1 MIRRAACRV
10 ALIIA
15 FVAGCAVTRV
25 SAGSIDLYVVGYSF
39 SEIYT
44 YTASGSGSL
53 FIPQGGGLNSVAALA
68 LGPNGNVYVANTGTG
83 DIDEVTPSGSISL
96 FVSTGYFSLD
106 SIAFDGAGDLYA
118 AEAINPDGSPVSTVE
133 KITPGGSVS
142 TFSTGVSGPLGL
154 AVEGNNLFVAN
165 FWTNSVDEIALSGPL
180 AGLPS
185 TFASGLSEPSA
196 LAFDSAGNL
205 FVANGEADTIDEFAP
220 NGSGSQFAD
229 NTVSVPDALTFGPN
243 GNLYVTGGLNDPID
257 EYTPGG
263 ALSVFAV
270 LPDASSNPQPDALV
284 FAPAPVPVPEPASLC
299 LFTAALLMLG
309 ATRACRGTRASFR
322 SNRTF
327 D

>member
-15 FVAGCAVTRV
+15 SVAGCAVTQA
-25 SAGSIDLYVVGYSF
+25 SAGSIDLYVGGYSF

-44 YTASGSGSL
+44 YTLSGSGSL

-68 LGPNGNVYVANTGTG
+68 LGSNGNLYVANTGTG

-96 FVSTGYFSLD
+96 FASTGYFSLD
-106 SIAFDGAGDLYA
+106 SLAFDSAGNLYA
-118 AEAINPDGSPVSTVE
+118 AEAINPDGSPASTVE

-142 TFSTGVSGPLGL
+142 TFSTGESGPLGL

-165 FWTNSVDEIALSGPL
+165 FGTNSVDEIALSGPL

-185 TFASGLSEPSA
+185 TFASALSEPSA

-229 NTVSVPDALTFGPN
+229 NTVSVPDALVFGPN

-263 ALSVFAV
+263 ALSVFAM

-284 FAPAPVPVPEPASLC
+284 FGPAPVPVPEPASLC
-299 LFTAALLMLG
+299 LFTAALLVLG

-322 SNRTF
+322 SNTAL